1 MAGKKS
7 KLMKRKIAMVIAAF
21 VAVANLSTVSVAM
34 AADKKVKTVNQG
46 AVIEVEDIVAL
57 QPYLKQSNVNVVV
70 KPGTYRVTA
79 ADMKAGKFT
88 AASEVDEGKFRS
100 VLFLVEG
107 DNSTYDFTDVTVE
120 IESEVFTNL
129 NPKYTE
135 FINVQTLGNNNV
147 VKNLRLVDIAEFT
160 DAPNIGC
167 TNIMLDGSFN
177 RIEGVQLYSKG
188 SSPYGYGEL
197 FGKGGKNVIRHHKHC
212 GCLVRGFKNHVLN
225 CRIIHRAYG
234 HCLFMQAADCPI
246 IEGCYIES
254 VMTTTD
260 KILAEKGTE
269 AEAVGFMT
277 YFGYKIPAGYTIACS
292 EEGIRA
298 YNGGSTMID
307 GVRYTRGTSNPT
319 ILNCYVK
326 NARAGV
332 TLTHATGT
340 KYVEGCTVIGCERG
354 FCIGTGNIVN
364 CKADTQYG
372 PALGVDYE
380 RDRGTIADVT
390 LLPNVGEPMSGNGS
404 KHAAIIIGNNHK
416 ITLRR
421 GDGFKEFEEDL
432 LINIGGDNRT
442 IGLLNKDQN
451 YNANNIEIINETGYT
466 IVLDDNTSNITGT
479 TKGKVED
486 HGENNNLKEI
496 K

>member
-1 MAGKKS
+1 MKKGF
-7 KLMKRKIAMVIAAF
+7 KFLLATLFLAANVSAV
-21 VAVANLSTVSVAM
+21 VAAEVDA
-34 AADKKVKTVNQG
+34 KTVHEG
-46 AVIEVEDIVAL
+46 AVIEVEDIAAL
-57 QPYLKQSNVNVVV
+57 QPYLKLSNINVVV
-70 KPGTYRVTA
+70 KPGTYRITA
-79 ADMKAGKFT
+79 ADMKSGKYP
-88 AASEVDEGKFRS
+88 AESEVELGRLKRVLMLFEGC
-100 VLFLVEG
+100 
-107 DNSTYDFTDVTVE
+107 NSTYDFTGVTVE
-120 IESEVFTNL
+120 IEAEVFTDL
-129 NPKYTE
+129 DAKYRE

-147 VKNLRLVDIAEFT
+147 IKNLKLIDIADRN
-160 DAPNIGC
+160 DAPNRGC
-167 TNIMLDGSFN
+167 VNVMLDGSFN
-177 RIEGVQLYSKG
+177 RIEGVEVYSTG
-188 SSPYGYGEL
+188 SYPYGYGEL
-197 FGKGGKNVIRHHKHC
+197 FGKGGPYTVSGIKKHC

-225 CRIIHRAYG
+225 CKIIHHGYG
-234 HCLFMQAADCPI
+234 HCLFMQGADYPT

-254 VMTTTD
+254 EMRNTNE
-260 KILAEKGTE
+260 ILKEKGTVG
-269 AEAVGFMT
+269 AEIDFKT
-277 YFGYKIPAGYTIACS
+277 YFGYQIPANYTIALS

-298 YNGGSTMID
+298 YNGGDTMID
-307 GVRYTRGTSNPT
+307 GVRYKRGTSNPT
-319 ILNCYVK
+319 ILNCYIK

-354 FCIGTGNIVN
+354 FCIGSGDIVN

-380 RDRGTIADVT
+380 RDRGMVADLT
-390 LLPNVGEPMSGNGS
+390 LLPNVGEPLGGNGS

-421 GDGFKEFEEDL
+421 GEGFKKFEKDL
-432 LINIGGDNRT
+432 LINVGGDNRT
-442 IGLLNKDQN
+442 IGMLNNDQN

-486 HGENNNLKEI
+486 HGTDNSVVKI